1 MMLLLLVLFF
11 ILGYVNCFMTNR
23 YVSNGIRKIDNNN
36 NNGKL
41 LMVSTSSLT
50 IPPTQFMDCTKRA
63 AIATGKLIASGSRL
77 IEVEFPPLPLEY
89 LEDSSSS
96 ARSIA
101 EANTRWGIEFAK
113 GFSLNGKISIIY
125 PDQEEL
131 EDAMIFVK
139 KIYGDDFFKQNQNVT
154 LGTIRTDSLKNAA
167 SLDKIIGSIFGATF
181 AGEVAGIEDTK
192 LYVALVSS
200 TQELPDLEKLH
211 DLDPTV
217 PIVFFN
223 LKLDQ
228 LRGDLG
234 LPLFP
239 GRDLH
244 YRFLSKIKPSF
255 LMRSRSFATSL
266 RRPPFIINYSGLLY
280 RNYPEPYQCILNTGD
295 GKSKLSQTLEE
306 RPTNKDFRDALTAS
320 LIVPGVP
327 KEELQT
333 KGELVWW
340 EKDMVNINITIN
352 YLTNLNYHYHYY

>member
-1 MMLLLLVLFF
+1 MSAFKLLLLLLSICIF
-11 ILGYVNCFMTNR
+11 YVNCFVNNR
-23 YVSNGIRKIDNNN
+23 F
-36 NNGKL
+36 
-41 LMVSTSSLT
+41 VSTSRTIDNHNVMMLSSSPLS

-63 AIATGKLIASGSRL
+63 AIATGKLIANGNRL

-96 ARSIA
+96 ARDIA
-101 EANTRWGIEFAK
+101 DANTRWAIEFAK
-113 GFSLNGKISIIY
+113 GFAFNGKISIIY

-131 EDAMIFVK
+131 EDAMTFVNK
-139 KIYGDDFFKQNQNVT
+139 NYGNDFSKQNVNIT
-154 LGTIRTDSLKNAA
+154 LSTIRVDSLKNAA

-181 AGEVAGIEDTK
+181 AGEVAGIEGTK
-192 LYVALVSS
+192 LYIALVSS

-211 DLDPTV
+211 NLDPSV

-244 YRFLSKIKPSF
+244 FRFLSKVKPSF
-255 LMRSRSFATSL
+255 IMRSRSFATSL

-295 GKSKLSQTLEE
+295 GKSKLSQTMEE
-306 RPTNKDFRDALTAS
+306 RPTNKAFRDALTAS

-327 KEELQT
+327 KEELET

-340 EKDMVNINITIN
+340 EKEMVS
-352 YLTNLNYHYHYY
+352 

>member
-1 MMLLLLVLFF
+1 MMYSLIIILILCLLYCITSFV
-11 ILGYVNCFMTNR
+11 
-23 YVSNGIRKIDNNN
+23 NNN
-36 NNGKL
+36 NRYGIRNKIIDNRNVMM
-41 LMVSTSSLT
+41 MVSSSSSSLS
-50 IPPTQFMDCTKRA
+50 IPPTQFLECTRRA
-63 AIATGKLIASGSRL
+63 AVATGKLIADGCKL

-96 ARSIA
+96 ARGIA
-101 EANTRWGIEFAK
+101 DANTRWAIEFAK
-113 GFSLNGKISIIY
+113 GFAFNGKISIIY

-131 EDAMIFVK
+131 EDSI
-139 KIYGDDFFKQNQNVT
+139 IYVNKNYGNNFFKENVNIT
-154 LGTIRTDSLKNAA
+154 LGTIRIDSLKNAA

-181 AGEVAGIEDTK
+181 SGEVGGIDGTK
-192 LYVALVSS
+192 LYIALVSS

-211 DLDPTV
+211 NLDPTI

-244 YRFLSKIKPSF
+244 FRFLSKIKPSF
-255 LMRSRSFATSL
+255 IMRSRSFATSL

-295 GKSKLSQTLEE
+295 GKSKLSQTTVE
-306 RPTNKDFRDALTAS
+306 RPTNKAFRDALTSS

-340 EKDMVNINITIN
+340 EKEVEKETFKDWR
-352 YLTNLNYHYHYY
+352 L